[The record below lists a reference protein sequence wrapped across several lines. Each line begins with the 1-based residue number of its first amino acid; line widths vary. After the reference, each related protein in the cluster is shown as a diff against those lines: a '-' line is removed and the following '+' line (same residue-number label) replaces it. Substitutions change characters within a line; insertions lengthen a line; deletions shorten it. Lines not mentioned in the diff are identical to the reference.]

1 MKTLFFLLFPFLI
14 FSQQEDETA
23 IDFYLETGEKISLIQ
38 FLESKDYSKNIDLE
52 KFIDG
57 KSAIVLYNRIRSGY
71 LTAEQ
76 LNSVREL
83 LSSDGNKVLE
93 KDFLVIQYL
102 TTKPKEQINGGLRG
116 YVFQKNHFRKVTKKY
131 NAEIYYVS
139 DERNFPKIS
148 KFDNKFRKWIKD
160 KDAVFSNFFYP
171 AETRYG
177 NFTIISKDGRYI
189 SYLGEH
195 SPEQV
200 YQYLN
205 FMLRNRRY

>member
-1 MKTLFFLLFPFLI
+1 MKTLFFLLFPFLF

-23 IDFYLETGEKISLIQ
+23 MDFYLETGEKISLIQ
-38 FLESKDYSKNIDLE
+38 FLETKDYSKNIDLE

-57 KSAIVLYNRIRSGY
+57 KPAKVLYNRIRSGY

-76 LNSVREL
+76 LNSVRKF
-83 LSSDGNKVLE
+83 LSLDDNKVLD

-102 TTKPKEQINGGLRG
+102 TTKPKEQLKKGIKG
-116 YVFQKNHFRKVTKKY
+116 YVLHKDHFKNVIKKY
-131 NAEIYYVS
+131 NAELYYVS

-160 KDAVFSNFFYP
+160 KDAVFSKLFYP
-171 AETRYG
+171 AETLYG

>member
-1 MKTLFFLLFPFLI
+1 MKTLFFLLFPILF

-23 IDFYLETGEKISLIQ
+23 MDFYLETGEKISLIQ

-160 KDAVFSNFFYP
+160 KDTVFSNFFYP

-200 YQYLN
+200 YQCLN
-205 FMLRNRRY
+205 FLLRNRR

>member
-200 YQYLN
+200 YQCLN
-205 FMLRNRRY
+205 FLLRNRR

>member
-1 MKTLFFLLFPFLI
+1 MKTLFFLLFPILF

-23 IDFYLETGEKISLIQ
+23 MDFYLETGEKISLIQ

-200 YQYLN
+200 YQCLN
-205 FMLRNRRY
+205 FLLRNRR